1 MYRYFSSF
9 ILTAFFSVALIDVV
23 KTRTGDCSD
32 LNLIKMNSCAVASQS
47 SMEPDSY
54 CAEKFG
60 FNVRARDMPVLDL
73 TNKTEQQYQYDYEL
87 CLCNGF
93 TAVYKVII
101 EL

>member
-1 MYRYFSSF
+1 MYRYFSSLIF
-9 ILTAFFSVALIDVV
+9 TAFFSIALIDVV

-47 SMEPDSY
+47 SMEPNSY

-73 TNKTEQQYQYDYEL
+73 TNQSELQFQYDYEM
-87 CLCNGF
+87 CLCNGL
-93 TAVYKVII
+93 TAVSKVIF